1 MSGQVYA
8 HVGQPFREAHYDLL
22 IIGAGR
28 MGAALARFIMEQQPQ
43 TRLLL
48 AEEGG
53 LPNEEGATILAP
65 GVWHS
70 FVPPEQ
76 AQRAADTRDLLA
88 EALTV
93 CGVLDLSADEGGGQ
107 VPTDAVWTPELAALV
122 DPAALPVARF
132 DEHGGV
138 YSVASSTLQNAQAA
152 VKAGA
157 DLMLNVRCELT
168 GNGHVLLQRLSV
180 TNTHEIVVEQRVSVQ
195 ADTVVIAA
203 GAAGPPL
210 IEAGL
215 GRVTPH
221 RQAYR
226 QSVRLNLPSTQS
238 SRVVQAG
245 GFILRPQSGGYTVV
259 PPILHPDPCGYTPSG
274 GRLAG
279 VPVGLRR
286 EVIESMLDV
295 LDALPALADE
305 RLVVG
310 RSIAD
315 IPGAWLALPAGGWPL
330 WERLDEQ
337 HLLLLG
343 GERADLTGLSVAH
356 ELAGE
361 LAQARRG

>member
-8 HVGQPFREAHYDLL
+8 HVGQPFTASSYDLL
-22 IIGAGR
+22 IVGAGR
-28 MGAALARFIMEQQPQ
+28 MGAAFARFVMERAPG

-76 AQRAADTRDLLA
+76 AQRAAVTRDLLA
-88 EALTV
+88 EALNV
-93 CGVLDLSADEGGGQ
+93 CGVLDLCTDERGDL
-107 VPTDAVWTPELAALV
+107 VPTDAVWTPELEALV
-122 DPAALPVARF
+122 NPAALPFARL
-132 DEHGGV
+132 DERGGV
-138 YSVASSTLQNAQAA
+138 YSVASTTLQNAQAA
-152 VKAGA
+152 VQAGA
-157 DLMLNVRCELT
+157 DLMLNVRCELA
-168 GNGHVLLQRLSV
+168 GGGRVLLQRLSV
-180 TNTHEIVVEQRVSVQ
+180 TNTHEIVVEQRISVR

-210 IEAGL
+210 AEAGL
-215 GRVTPH
+215 GVVTPH

-226 QSVRLNLPSTQS
+226 QSVRLNLPSAPS
-238 SRVVQAG
+238 SRVIQAG
-245 GFILRPQSGGYTVV
+245 GFVLRSQSGGYSVL

-286 EVIESMLDV
+286 EVIESMLDM

-330 WERLDEQ
+330 WERLDDQ
-337 HLLLLG
+337 HVLLLG

-356 ELAGE
+356 ELAQE
-361 LAQARRG
+361 LG